1 MSCIKHTYT
10 RVPKFFRYSTIGSW
24 RWKMRQCMDVT
35 ERSPLKLVCRF
46 TSVQSHGHMYRRAKN
61 SLDLLV
67 ERKSSF
73 TIRSTFQW
81 HHKCVNWYKMT
92 QRSLALVK
100 AVFLS
105 MSEIQSLFCL
115 GSMRELDN
123 ANAKKNESW
132 SFSVYY
138 ILHIHFRA
146 ETRVNIA
153 RLEPAYKMECIYVHK
168 SHNVKFQHFE
178 EIHFSR
184 RRKSS
189 VCCVCRRETFT
200 WNKKCRNNILAPET
214 RRLVVVLRFIRLI
227 RTAEERRVCDWNIM
241 VWSIYVYIYIRSF
254 IRPD

>member
-1 MSCIKHTYT
+1 MKLMSCIKHTHN

-46 TSVQSHGHMYRRAKN
+46 TSVQSHGHMSNRRAKN

-73 TIRSTFQW
+73 TIQSTFQW

-100 AVFLS
+100 TAFFVNVGNTNA
-105 MSEIQSLFCL
+105 FCL

-123 ANAKKNESW
+123 ENAKKKWELK
-132 SFSVYY
+132 FQRIY
-138 ILHIHFRA
+138 ILHIHFKA

-153 RLEPAYKMECIYVHK
+153 RLEPANKMECIYVHK
-168 SHNVKFQHFE
+168 SHNVIISAFRRNSLLSSSKKF
-178 EIHFSR
+178 
-184 RRKSS
+184 S
-189 VCCVCRRETFT
+189 VLYESQGDFYM
-200 WNKKCRNNILAPET
+200 K
-214 RRLVVVLRFIRLI
+214 
-227 RTAEERRVCDWNIM
+227 
-241 VWSIYVYIYIRSF
+241 
-254 IRPD
+254 